1 MKVAIH
7 NRYEN
12 LTYNGYLF
20 QPNANTGNL
29 GHNLLR
35 PFELLYTFCKDKG
48 INLYTLDQIPPQELD
63 LVFFMDRPT
72 REHHVG
78 KAKKILM
85 IYEPDIIAPDNWDL
99 NYHSQ
104 FHKILTWN
112 DEYLRNP
119 KYIKHNF
126 ASIWSERIECKISKD
141 DFESRKLLC
150 MMQSG
155 KASNHPKS
163 LYETRVDA
171 ILWFQNNAPSDFD
184 LYGPHWNTKVL
195 TCAKG
200 QVENKIATYKNFR
213 FTLTI
218 ENCMS
223 TGYISEKI
231 QDAFIA
237 GIVPIYL
244 GAPNITNHIPKNCFI
259 HLDQFNSWD
268 HLYKYLREMDHSLYC
283 EYLDNINK
291 FIESD
296 KSYQFSSEHL
306 IQQLYGLMAEMQS

>member
-12 LTYNGYLF
+12 LTHNGYLF
-20 QPNANTGNL
+20 QPNTGIGNL

-35 PFELLYTFCKDKG
+35 PFEQLYNFCKSKG
-48 INLYTLDQIPPQELD
+48 INLYTLDQIQAHELD
-63 LVFFMDRPT
+63 FVIFMDRPV
-72 REHHVG
+72 REPHTG

-85 IYEPDIIAPDNWDL
+85 IYEPDLIAPDNWDL
-99 NYHSQ
+99 NYHNQ

-126 ASIWSERIECKISKD
+126 SSIWSERLECKISKD
-141 DFESRKLLC
+141 EFESRKLLC

-163 LYETRVDA
+163 LYKTRVDA
-171 ILWFQNNAPSDFD
+171 VLWFQSHASNFFD
-184 LYGPHWNTKVL
+184 LYGPHWNTQIL
-195 TCAKG
+195 SCAKG
-200 QVENKIATYKNFR
+200 QVDNKLATYRNYR

-218 ENCMS
+218 ENCMN

-231 QDAFIA
+231 QDAFMA
-237 GIVPIYL
+237 GIIPIYL

-259 HLDQFNSWD
+259 HLEKFNSWEQLFH
-268 HLYKYLREMDHSLYC
+268 HLNNMDYDLYC
-283 EYLDNINK
+283 EYLDNINN

-296 KSYQFSSEHL
+296 QSYQFSSTHL
-306 IQQLYGLMAEMQS
+306 IKLLYNLITEKN